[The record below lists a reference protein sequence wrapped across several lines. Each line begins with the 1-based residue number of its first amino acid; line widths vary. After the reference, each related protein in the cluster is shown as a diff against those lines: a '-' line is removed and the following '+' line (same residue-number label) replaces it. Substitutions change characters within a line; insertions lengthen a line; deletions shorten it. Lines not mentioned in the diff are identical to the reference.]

1 MLFQDDPIP
10 RFKKFAIDNP
20 YLDDPD
26 VRLMLE
32 FQKGSK
38 ASLEGL
44 MHKYYPRLLN
54 FTYRFLGNR
63 EAAEDITQE
72 VFVRVYKSASCY
84 RPQAKFQTW
93 VFTIARN
100 LSLNELRR
108 NKKGGVSLEETFSSE
123 DGELKRQV
131 ADPRG
136 QDPGQEL
143 LQGEKTAAVKAA
155 INDLPENQRM
165 AVILRRYEEFS
176 YEEIARAMRVSVQAV
191 KSLLSR
197 AKENLKNKLTL
208 AGTFE

>member
-1 MLFQDDPIP
+1 MLFKDDP
-10 RFKKFAIDNP
+10 NP

-32 FQKGSK
+32 FQKGHK
-38 ASLEGL
+38 ASLEEL

-54 FTYRFLGNR
+54 FIYRLIGNR

-72 VFVRVYKSASCY
+72 VFVRVYKSAACY

-108 NKKGGVSLEETFSSE
+108 GKKTAVSLEEPFLSG
-123 DGELKRQV
+123 DGEVKRQV
-131 ADPRG
+131 ADPQG
-136 QDPGQEL
+136 ENPDQEL
-143 LQGEKTAAVKAA
+143 LREEKTAAVKAA
-155 INDLPENQRM
+155 IHDLPENQRT
-165 AVILRRYEEFS
+165 AVLLRRYEEFS
-176 YEEIARAMRVSVQAV
+176 YEEIAQAMQISVQAV

-197 AKENLKNKLTL
+197 AKNNLRDSL
-208 AGTFE
+208 AKWVKS

>member
-1 MLFQDDPIP
+1 MLFQDAP
-10 RFKKFAIDNP
+10 NP

-38 ASLEGL
+38 ASLEAL

-54 FTYRFLGNR
+54 FIYRFLGSR

-84 RPQAKFQTW
+84 RPKAKFQTW

-108 NKKGGVSLEETFSSE
+108 SKKACVSLEETFSSE
-123 DGELKRQV
+123 DGEVKRQV
-131 ADPRG
+131 EDLNGEDP
-136 QDPGQEL
+136 DMEL
-143 LQGEKTAAVKAA
+143 IRKEKAAAVKAA
-155 INDLPENQRM
+155 IHDLPENQRT
-165 AVILRRYEEFS
+165 AVILRRYEDFS
-176 YEEIARAMRVSVQAV
+176 YEEIARAMNVSVQAV

-197 AKENLKNKLTL
+197 AKENLKNKLTP
-208 AGTFE
+208 AATFE